1 MRSSW
6 LEDNISSKAWFD
18 VRRPFAGQ
26 TFASQL
32 LRCLCRF
39 TSLTW
44 LGRQGMLWTKPFPFS
59 WAKSLA
65 DEYLTNGFIS
75 ESSRLMQPCWQHG
88 PTKDV
93 EKLFKTSWANTTS
106 CRLWW
111 SHVIKLGFTPEL
123 SNKAVKLYRT
133 PHVDEG
139 SLVASDEADRGQVS
153 NVAAK
158 LVMKF
163 MWLGEEFQVWNLR
176 PSQSKMVFR
185 KIDNS
190 KALSSWMANLFSKNP
205 GTEVPKTRIHGM
217 NGIYIC

>member
-1 MRSSW
+1 M
-6 LEDNISSKAWFD
+6 LTAW
-18 VRRPFAGQ
+18 AYK
-26 TFASQL
+26 
-32 LRCLCRF
+32 
-39 TSLTW
+39 
-44 LGRQGMLWTKPFPFS
+44 GRGK
-59 WAKSLA
+59 
-65 DEYLTNGFIS
+65 I
-75 ESSRLMQPCWQHG
+75 
-88 PTKDV
+88 
-93 EKLFKTSWANTTS
+93 FKTSWANTTS

-217 NGIYIC
+217 NGIYMLGGGGGNSNIFRIFTPKIGEMIPNSTSISFNWFGSTTN